1 MAQINKNAIISI
13 TQGKATGF
21 SRIRF
26 NLPEE
31 MRYTFPISD
40 LFKMDI
46 IGFNVEKIDFKEDQ
60 GKHLVL
66 LTTSIIKSKM
76 LNAIFTFAVH
86 WEMYD
91 KLKLIVKQEALS
103 SDEDY
108 ALTQIKKVIETYP
121 PIGSALIEYVVSV
134 SFLNFLLTMDGP
146 IPIENSKQ

>member
-1 MAQINKNAIISI
+1 MAQISKNAIISI

-31 MRYTFPISD
+31 MRFSFPISD

-66 LTTSIIKSKM
+66 LTTSIVKSKM
-76 LNAIFTFAVH
+76 LNAVFTFAVH

-91 KLKLIVKQEALS
+91 KLKLIAKQEILS
-103 SDEDY
+103 SADEDF

-121 PIGSALIEYVVSV
+121 PIIQIVPKV
-134 SFLNFLLTMDGP
+134 NM
-146 IPIENSKQ
+146 Q